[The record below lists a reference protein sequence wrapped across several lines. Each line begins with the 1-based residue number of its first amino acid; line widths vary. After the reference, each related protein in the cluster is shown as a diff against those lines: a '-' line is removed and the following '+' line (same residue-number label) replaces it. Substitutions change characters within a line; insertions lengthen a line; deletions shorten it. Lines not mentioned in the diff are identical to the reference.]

1 MRRDTTLVI
10 GLLVALSL
18 ILSFPQSPVSADPTP
33 IPSLT
38 LSSPADVF
46 LNEGFSAG
54 LSFSNSGDATGFGP
68 FVELIMPPQANF
80 NGATYLGLAVN
91 SINVGIFPAGGIL
104 LNPLTSENVSG
115 AAGSRLFILEYPLG
129 SFTPGQPAAAIV
141 ARCMLTDN
149 ATLGLPFTIRANP
162 IFRFGKDAVDNPV
175 TDPPIHGLQATT
187 VVTPTVIRLTKSTS
201 IHENEVSTGPN
212 FPVTYTLTLDIADN
226 CTLTNI
232 TVSDII
238 PGNLQFLNVVD
249 AAGGSVTSTPSTT
262 TPGGTLSVL
271 FSSITGVVGPDRVIQ
286 YRVYAPEKNNVGGDV
301 LDPESGASRTAT
313 DLANASGT
321 YTGLTVG
328 SSDNHTLNLRSLA
341 IQKGVA
347 LWVDPQGNG
356 ISPADTLRYT
366 VNFQLSDY
374 FSMDNMTV
382 TDNISDGQ
390 TLDISFVPILS
401 VTRGGVTV
409 ADNFTTANYP
419 WEHYSTGTMAGIT
432 TIDFRVSQQLID
444 MGSSGILKGGLSD
457 NRTVN
462 VGATTGS
469 IVFQTVIDDQY
480 ENPASYRSG
489 DAAIVAGD
497 STGNNVVTIARLTGK
512 TSAVAESSAAS
523 VTVVRPSLS
532 KALYAING
540 DTNYAITNPLR
551 LVGPGQTVT
560 YSIRVTVPTSDT
572 ENLTLTDY
580 LPIPFLSATEL
591 IVQDAQGDDI
601 PPPAGRW
608 KVASDDTMTAFL
620 AGKVPPVIAPGLITN
635 SAENTVKFDYG
646 TFAEPPPPP
655 PGHWQKV
662 IHILFTVTAQSNPM
676 ADALY
681 LANLV
686 NMTYHNSMLESAAQA
701 SLTHIVTQEPHLV
714 ISKGVYSTDGGGTI
728 SPSPT
733 IQPVTGDLTG
743 ANGGDIVTFVIT
755 VENQGSWPADN
766 ITITE
771 DMPSGLMSPSVISV
785 VNGNGMALA
794 YTGDLFAGGMN
805 LTDPLAANNGTVGPP
820 YSTDTALI
828 TISFRVSNATAPRQ
842 QFENTAQ
849 VAWYQSMSGGQNFVQ
864 DPAKYQDKARVT
876 IADPAMT
883 KSIFGTSENSTT
895 SPNLTIGEN
904 VTFKLAVTL
913 PASQM
918 QNLAITDTLP
928 AGLGYIMGS
937 YSVVSDNLNG
947 SLGALTVAEPA
958 GSGGNVIFAFGGLT
972 AVNSDNETAHRSFD
986 IYLTARVLNEASNS
1000 GYPAATVKTN
1010 SSSLTWDGNPGAA
1023 IQSSLQVNIVEPHL
1037 TISKSISPNPA
1048 DGGNLIT
1055 ITLRVVNDGTADAFD
1070 VAITDPLNGTA
1081 LDLGSVTQLSTP
1093 AGFTYNYVSPTV
1105 TYNGG
1110 GIIKPAEIKVFTFR
1124 AVLMADIVAGTNYPN
1139 TATENYSSLPGTD
1152 PWERTY
1158 TASVT
1163 TNIRARQAAA
1173 TKALLSTSE
1182 PPDVSSG
1189 DNVVIGEVLTY
1200 ELKFDFPVGITDN
1213 VSIADVLS
1221 TYVEY
1226 IPGSAEISRNSENLT
1241 ASGFPLPA
1249 PAVFTAITPS
1259 LSSPLTF
1266 SLGTVTNLD
1275 TTTATKETLTMHLRA
1290 VVKNIGTVQR
1300 GTQIPNR
1307 GQVTFTNASGNRI
1320 TVASVYINQFVN
1332 VPAPVVTKTSSPVT
1346 VQGGQR
1352 VTFTVRAEN
1361 QNVTRPAPLFN
1372 VNASDPLNANYHN
1385 LIVVSMVAHGSGIN
1399 AINNSS
1405 STQLNVDIDRLDP
1418 GEYMDITY
1426 TADLVTNIPYDG
1438 TISNSVLLTGS
1449 TLPGDHGTGNAT
1461 PGDPGTATGKR
1472 TGTGGIN
1479 DLRQSATAE
1488 VHVMIPSMGKT
1499 VVGAVPRYSI
1509 GETVTYQVTVNVPAG
1524 ATSGLRVADNLTPGL
1539 SYVAGSLVVT
1549 VPGGVSTANAPI
1561 EAVPFFTR
1569 TPAGGGDPERLD
1581 FRFGSLTANAAASIT
1596 ITYQARVDNILAN
1609 QSGTILSNSAALYY
1623 IDPTG
1628 GEELLDTKMT
1638 SITVGLPELTL
1649 GKSITSDTAGLMAG
1663 SIVNYQVVCGNI
1675 GQTTAYD
1682 VVFTDNI
1689 SPSRLDNITGI
1700 NITSTIS
1707 PTPSVLL
1714 IGNNMSMGPFDLPP
1728 GQTVTLIFTARLTA
1742 LVTTGETINNT
1753 GNASYYT
1760 AHGDLGTL
1768 KRTMPPVQS
1777 SVAFKVDSDINVS
1790 KRLCA
1795 SLPSKK
1801 FAIGETTIFAVQV
1814 DIIQG
1819 TVMDVIVWDILPA
1832 GIAFQRAEVLSGNA
1846 GISYSGPSYNN
1857 PTITVEP
1864 DGRQRVTF
1872 NMGNVNNPAN
1882 GSLVDDYFRARI
1894 YATVLN
1900 VAGNH
1905 DGISLPNTGYV
1916 SWNGGPPAGQAT
1928 NTLNISIIEPNLT
1941 ISKVSDVSEVTLGN
1955 QCTFTVRVR
1964 HSDSSTAD
1972 AYDLRIVDNLPTH
1985 LSYVAGSCSLPVAQV
2000 DVGGLPGTLVFNI
2013 PTLTLADTEVIFTYR
2028 CRVAATAPVGID
2040 LVNRNILTY
2049 SSYYGDN
2056 PEKRTG
2062 AGGINDYRSESESTI
2077 STITRTTIHA
2087 LKTVT
2092 DDNGSPVYAGDI
2104 LTYSIVMI
2112 NTGIPVTG
2120 ATYTDMIPAD
2130 TSYVNGSLSTDR
2142 GAVNESGN
2150 PLIVN
2155 VGIMNTGDVVHIS
2168 FKVKINAELAS
2179 NVTISNTGMVTSEQT
2194 TIKLSGPSD
2203 NGTVSGPTD
2212 ITALPAP
2219 AAPVAPAAL
2228 PLNPGTTSHS
2238 SSISTTTTT
2247 PATGRALP
2255 PAPPIA
2261 LPNFVVTR
2269 ICMETGDKSDN
2280 VQVCLQNTTG
2290 ESQDLVLKLL
2300 SAGVLKEPRKI
2311 TMSPHAES
2319 CVSWSVPSGESAR
2332 YRVNM
2337 GGLFEMDAPV
2347 CRTAAEPGPDRDTL
2361 IIIVGSL
2368 IILLA
2373 ILVAVILRLRA
2384 R

>member
-1 MRRDTTLVI
+1 VRRHITLVI
-10 GLLVALSL
+10 GLLLAVSL
-18 ILSFPQSPVSADPTP
+18 ILSLPQSPVSADPGP
-33 IPSLT
+33 ALT
-38 LSSPADVF
+38 LSSPAAVF
-46 LNEGFSAG
+46 LNEGFSLG

-68 FVELIMPPQANF
+68 IVELIMPPQANF

-104 LNPLTSENVSG
+104 LNPLTSEIVSG

-129 SFTPGQPAAAIV
+129 SFTQDQPAAAVV
-141 ARCMLTDN
+141 ASCKLTDN
-149 ATLGLPFTIRANP
+149 ATLGLPFTIQANP

-175 TDPPIHGLQATT
+175 TDPPIHGDPATT
-187 VVTPTVIRLTKSTS
+187 VVTPTVIRLTKSTP
-201 IHENEVSTGPN
+201 IHEIEVSTGPN

-249 AAGGSVTSTPSTT
+249 AAGGSVTSAPSTI

-271 FSSITGVVGPDRVIQ
+271 FSSVTGVVGADRVIQ
-286 YRVYAPEKNNVGGDV
+286 YRVYAPEKNDLGGDV
-301 LDPESGASRTAT
+301 LDPESGASTTAK

-341 IQKGVA
+341 IQKSVE
-347 LWVDPQGNG
+347 LWIDPQGNG

-366 VNFQLSDY
+366 VNFQVSDY

-382 TDNISDGQ
+382 TDNVTDGQ
-390 TLDISFVPILS
+390 ALDISFIPTLS

-419 WEHYSTGTMAGIT
+419 WVAFDNTTGPLAGIT

-469 IVFQTVIDDQY
+469 IVFQTVIDDAY
-480 ENPASYRSG
+480 ENPDNFPSG
-489 DAAIVAGD
+489 DPAIVAGD
-497 STGNNVVTIARLTGK
+497 STGNNVVTAAKLTGK
-512 TSAVAESSAAS
+512 PAIVAESSVAS
-523 VTVVRPSLS
+523 VEVVRPSLS

-540 DTNYAITNPLR
+540 DTNYATTNPLR

-560 YSIRVTVPTSDT
+560 YSIRVTVPTADT

-580 LPIPFLSATEL
+580 LPIPFLSSTEL
-591 IVQDAQGDDI
+591 TFPDPQGDE
-601 PPPAGRW
+601 PPPAGHWR
-608 KVASDDTMTAFL
+608 VASDDTMTSFL
-620 AGKVPPVIAPGLITN
+620 AGRGYVAPVISTDGT
-635 SAENTVKFDYG
+635 ENTIKFEYG
-646 TFAEPPPPP
+646 TFDEPPPPP

-676 ADALY
+676 ADALF

-686 NMTYHNSMLESAAQA
+686 NMTYHNSMLDSAAQA
-701 SLTHIVTQEPHLV
+701 SLTHIVTQEPRLV
-714 ISKGVYSTDGGGTI
+714 ISKGVFSTDGGGTI
-728 SPSPT
+728 NPSPA

-743 ANGGDIVTFVIT
+743 ANGGDMVTYVIT

-766 ITITE
+766 ITVTE
-771 DMPSGLMSPSVISV
+771 DVPVGLMSASVLSV
-785 VNGNGMALA
+785 VNGNGTALA
-794 YTGDLFAGGMN
+794 YTGDLFAGGLH

-842 QFENTAQ
+842 QFENTAR
-849 VAWYQSMSGGQNFVQ
+849 VAWYQSMAGGQNFVQ

-883 KSIFGTSENSTT
+883 KSIFSTSENSTT

-913 PASQM
+913 PASQL
-918 QNLAITDTLP
+918 QNLTITDTLP
-928 AGLGYIMGS
+928 AGLGYITGS
-937 YSVVSDNLNG
+937 GIVG
-947 SLGALTVAEPA
+947 SSGSAVHQGTLTVTEPG
-958 GSGGNVIFAFGGLT
+958 GSGGNVIFRFAGLT
-972 AVNSDNETAHRSFD
+972 AVDSDNNTAQRSFD
-986 IYLTARVLNEASNS
+986 IYLIARVLNEASNS
-1000 GYPAATVKTN
+1000 GYPSATAKTN
-1010 SSSLTWDGNPGAA
+1010 NSSLTWDGNPGAA
-1023 IQSSLQVNIVEPHL
+1023 IQSALQVFIVEPRL
-1037 TISKSISPNPA
+1037 TITKSISPNPV
-1048 DGGNLIT
+1048 DGGNPVT
-1055 ITLRVVNDGTADAFD
+1055 VTLRVTNNGTSNAFN
-1070 VAITDPLNGTA
+1070 VVVSDPLNSSA
-1081 LDLGSVTQLSTP
+1081 FDLASVTPLSTP
-1093 AGFTYNYVSPTV
+1093 AGFTYDYVSPTV

-1110 GIIKPAEIKVFTFR
+1110 GIIVPTQTKVFTFR
-1124 AVLMADIVAGTNYPN
+1124 ALVRPDIVAGTNYPN
-1139 TATENYSSLPGTD
+1139 TATENYTSLPGTD
-1152 PWERTY
+1152 PWDRTY
-1158 TASVT
+1158 AASVT
-1163 TNIRARQAAA
+1163 TNLQARQAAA
-1173 TKALLSTSE
+1173 TKLLLSTSE
-1182 PPDVSSG
+1182 PADISSG
-1189 DNVVIGEVLTY
+1189 NDVVIGEVLTY

-1213 VSIADVLS
+1213 VSLVDVLS

-1241 ASGFPLPA
+1241 ASGFSLPA
-1249 PAVFTAITPS
+1249 PNVFAAITPS

-1266 SLGTVTNLD
+1266 NLGRVTNMD
-1275 TTTATKETLTMHLRA
+1275 TATGTKETITIRLRA
-1290 VVKNIGTVQR
+1290 VVKNIATVQR

-1307 GQVTFTNASGNRI
+1307 GQITFTNGIGNRI

-1332 VPAPVVTKTSSPVT
+1332 VPAPVVTKISNPVT

-1361 QNVTRPAPLFN
+1361 QNVTRSAPLFN
-1372 VNASDPLNANYHN
+1372 INVSDPLNASYHN
-1385 LIVVSMVAHGSGIN
+1385 IIVVSMVPYGPGIN
-1399 AINNSS
+1399 ATNNST

-1418 GEYMDITY
+1418 GEYLDITY

-1449 TLPGDHGTGNAT
+1449 TVPGDHGTGNAT
-1461 PGDPGTATGKR
+1461 PGDPGMATGKR

-1488 VHVMIPSMGKT
+1488 VRVMIPSMDKT
-1499 VVGAVPRYSI
+1499 IVGAVPRYSI
-1509 GETVTYQVTVNVPAG
+1509 GETVTHQVTVSVPAG
-1524 ATSGLRVADNLTPGL
+1524 TTSGLRVADNLTPGL
-1539 SYVAGSLVVT
+1539 SYVPGSLFVN
-1549 VPGGVSTANAPI
+1549 VPADVSTGNAPV
-1561 EAVPFFTR
+1561 EAAPFFTR
-1569 TPAGGGDPERLD
+1569 TPASGTDPERLD
-1581 FRFGSLTANAAASIT
+1581 FRFGSVTANSAASIN
-1596 ITYQARVDNILAN
+1596 ITYQARVDNITAN
-1609 QSGTILSNSAALYY
+1609 HSGTILGNSAVLYY
-1623 IDPTG
+1623 IDPTH
-1628 GEELLDTKMT
+1628 GEELLDTKTT

-1649 GKSITSDTAGLMAG
+1649 GKSITSNTAELGANEN
-1663 SIVNYQVVCGNI
+1663 VTYQVVFGNI

-1682 VVFTDNI
+1682 IVFTDNI
-1689 SPSRLDNITGI
+1689 STDLDTITI
-1700 NITSTIS
+1700 TTTTSTVS
-1707 PTPSVLL
+1707 PTPVATVNV
-1714 IGNNMSMGPFDLPP
+1714 GNNSISMGPFDLPP
-1728 GQTVTLIFTARLTA
+1728 GQTVTLGFRARLTDT
-1742 LVTTGETINNT
+1742 VSESRPINNT
-1753 GNASYYT
+1753 AKASYAT
-1760 AHGDLGTL
+1760 ARGEG
-1768 KRTMPPVQS
+1768 KKIMPPVEA
-1777 SVAFKVDSDINVS
+1777 SVEFRVDSKVNVT

-1801 FAIGETTIFAVQV
+1801 FAIGETVIFAVQV
-1814 DIIQG
+1814 DMAQG
-1819 TVMDVIVWDILPA
+1819 TVNDIVISDTLPA
-1832 GIAFQRAEVLSGNA
+1832 GLAFQRAELLSGNA
-1846 GISYSGPSYNN
+1846 GISYSPPSRIN
-1857 PTITVEP
+1857 PSVS
-1864 DGRQRVTF
+1864 GQQVTF
-1872 NMGNVNNPAN
+1872 TWDNVTNPAN
-1882 GSLVDDYFRARI
+1882 GSLADDYFRARI

-1900 VAGNH
+1900 VAGNQ
-1905 DGISLPNTGYV
+1905 DGTSLPNTGYV
-1916 SWNGGPPAGQAT
+1916 SWNGGPLGGQAT

-1941 ISKVSDVSEVTLGN
+1941 ISKVSDINEVTLGN

-1964 HSDSSTAD
+1964 HSDNSTAD

-1985 LSYVAGSCSLPVAQV
+1985 LSYVAGSCSLPASQV
-2000 DVGGLPGTLVFNI
+2000 DVSGLPGTLVFNI
-2013 PTLTLADTEVIFTYR
+2013 PALTLADTETTFTYR
-2028 CRVAATAPVGID
+2028 CRVADTAPIGVD

-2049 SSYYGDN
+2049 NSYYGDN

-2092 DDNGSPVYAGDI
+2092 DDNGSPVYAGDT
-2104 LTYSIVMI
+2104 LTYNIVMT
-2112 NTGIPVTG
+2112 NTGIPVSG
-2120 ATYTDMIPAD
+2120 ATYTDLIPAN
-2130 TSYVNGSLSTDR
+2130 TSYVPGSLWTDR
-2142 GAVNESGN
+2142 GTVNESGN

-2155 VGIMNTGDVVHIS
+2155 VGTMNTGDVVHIS
-2168 FKVKINAELAS
+2168 FKVRINADLAS
-2179 NVTISNTGMVTSEQT
+2179 AVTISNIGIVTSEQT
-2194 TIKLSGPSD
+2194 SIKSSGPSD
-2203 NGTVSGPTD
+2203 NGTISGPTD
-2212 ITALPAP
+2212 IIAIPAP
-2219 AAPVAPAAL
+2219 APPPPPPYSPQAPAPVYLGVTPH
-2228 PLNPGTTSHS
+2228 GS
-2238 SSISTTTTT
+2238 SVTTTT
-2247 PATGRALP
+2247 ATGRALP

-2261 LPNFVVTR
+2261 LPNFVVTK
-2269 ICMETGDKSDN
+2269 ICVETQDKSDN

-2300 SAGVLKEPRKI
+2300 SAGVLKEPRKM
-2311 TMSPHAES
+2311 TLSPHAKS
-2319 CVSWSVPSGESAR
+2319 CVSWSVPSGESAS
-2332 YRVNM
+2332 YRVNI